1 MNERNT
7 LDESWE
13 SIRELE
19 CCKCLGNKLK
29 LRDKIK
35 FLETNDLVEIKL
47 VNILKNVIWVSSD
60 SVTA

>member
-1 MNERNT
+1 MNEWNT

-19 CCKCLGNKLK
+19 CCKCLGDKLK
-29 LRDKIK
+29 LRAKIK

>member
-1 MNERNT
+1 MNERNI

-19 CCKCLGNKLK
+19 CCKCLGDKLK

>member
-13 SIRELE
+13 SVRELE

>member
-19 CCKCLGNKLK
+19 CRKCLGDKLK